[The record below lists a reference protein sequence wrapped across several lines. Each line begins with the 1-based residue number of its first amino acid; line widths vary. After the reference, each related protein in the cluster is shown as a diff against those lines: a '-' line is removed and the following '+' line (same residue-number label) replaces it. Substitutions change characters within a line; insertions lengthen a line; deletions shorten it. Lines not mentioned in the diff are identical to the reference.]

1 MPIVSPVV
9 GRWAWPYPPAMT
21 QPSRVIYLPP
31 GVVAGTPA
39 PQPAPAIGSGV
50 PFDRNF
56 FENVLPPSIAG
67 FCQQVQCQVPVVEV
81 STVDGV
87 THYVNGISGLADT
100 WVALQTAR
108 PEHAHPTQ
116 VFIPYQTIYRVEI
129 HPEDDEGR
137 RHLGFVAPAPTRSRR
152 KAAPVVH
159 PEQRDVTP
167 EA

>member
-1 MPIVSPVV
+1 
-9 GRWAWPYPPAMT
+9 MT

-81 STVDGV
+81 STLDGV

-152 KAAPVVH
+152 KAAPVEL
-159 PEQRDVTP
+159 PEPMDVTP